1 MDAEAQGPGRVSQC
15 CVGRRDR
22 QCGCG
27 RDGKMQRIKG
37 TQRGLES
44 ADPTL
49 RGTVGR
55 SIKSQPS
62 IHAAID
68 MPDEEGGN
76 SSSITA

>member
-1 MDAEAQGPGRVSQC
+1 
-15 CVGRRDR
+15 
-22 QCGCG
+22 
-27 RDGKMQRIKG
+27 MQRIKG